1 MGSPTLLGLTV
12 LVLLVTG
19 LLAWR
24 AALGASARGCFL
36 AGLLGFALCWAYL
49 GSMDVTVHVRNDL
62 GQRVTV
68 QVCSTAVAEACAGP
82 REQVTAGAVVDVPV
96 PARTRVRLVLESPAG
111 RSCLLFA
118 GVTRDVEARVGAGRP
133 CPG

>member
-12 LVLLVTG
+12 LVLLATG

-24 AALGASARGCFL
+24 AALRGSSRGCFL

-49 GSMDVTVHVRNDL
+49 GSMDVTVHLQNDL
-62 GQRVTV
+62 EQRVTV
-68 QVCSTAVAEACAGP
+68 QVCSTGACTGP
-82 REQVTAGAVVDVPV
+82 REQVAVGASGDVSV
-96 PARTRVRLVLESPAG
+96 PARTRVRLVLESSEG
-111 RSCLLFA
+111 RSCLLLA
-118 GVTRDVEARVGAGRP
+118 GVTRDVQARAGAGRP